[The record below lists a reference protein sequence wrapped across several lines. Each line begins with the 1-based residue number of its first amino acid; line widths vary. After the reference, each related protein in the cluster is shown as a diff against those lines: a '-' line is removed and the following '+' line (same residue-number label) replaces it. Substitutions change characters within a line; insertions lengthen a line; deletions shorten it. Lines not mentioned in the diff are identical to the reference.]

1 MENAAMG
8 LWNGMLAFQRNG
20 LALRMAETEADLHAA
35 QRLRYQV
42 FYEECGATPTDVMRA
57 TRRDADRY
65 DAICDH
71 LLVIEQ
77 GRAADD
83 GTDLADGRLI
93 GTYRLLRQDVAAKH
107 GGFYSESEFNLA
119 PLLQRHANL
128 RFLEVGRSC
137 VAQGFR
143 GKPTA
148 ELLWQG
154 IWNYV
159 RIHAMDVMLGC
170 ASLEGTDIDQ
180 LADQLS
186 FIANTQSTPEQWT
199 VAALPQRYVSLQQKP
214 GADVDQRAMLR
225 RLPTL
230 IKAYMRLG
238 CYIGD
243 GAVIDHQFNT
253 TDILIILPVADINP
267 RYFNHYGEPLHQQ
280 QAIPYTD
287 EKTDASPRYT

>member
-20 LALRMAETEADLHAA
+20 LALRMAQDQEDLRAA

-42 FYEECGATPTDVMRA
+42 FYEECGATPTEAMRA
-57 TRRDADRY
+57 TRRDQDHY
-65 DAICDH
+65 DKICDH

-83 GTDLADGRLI
+83 GTDLGDGRVI
-93 GTYRLLRQDVAAKH
+93 GTYRLLRQDVAEKN
-107 GGFYSESEFNLA
+107 GGFYSQSEFELA
-119 PLLQRHANL
+119 PLLERHPDL

-137 VAQGFR
+137 VARGFR
-143 GKPTA
+143 GKPVT

-159 RIHAMDVMLGC
+159 RIHRMNVMFGC
-170 ASLEGTDIDQ
+170 ASLEGTNVESHADELAFIATSRQTPENWHVEALPHRHIPMVRKPASEIDQ
-180 LADQLS
+180 RQ
-186 FIANTQSTPEQWT
+186 
-199 VAALPQRYVSLQQKP
+199 V
-214 GADVDQRAMLR
+214 MR

-230 IKAYMRLG
+230 IKAYTRLG
-238 CYIGD
+238 CYFGE

-253 TDILIILPVADINP
+253 TDIFIVLPVSEINP
-267 RYFNHYGEPLHQQ
+267 RYFNHYGAPVE
-280 QAIPYTD
+280 
-287 EKTDASPRYT
+287 